1 VGGGIPT
8 RSRGTV
14 TRQLRVS
21 LPLGLLMLA
30 RPLAWGADLQVKLS
44 EKPVVQGDLRGL
56 RVTAAEPLIGLEAHF
71 RGLSLPRRPE
81 GGGAYTILL
90 AVDLETPPGPH
101 PIEVKAQGRSGQ
113 QYHRRVQVTVADG
126 RFPLQHLTLPKAMV
140 DLDAETLERVRR
152 EEAVLASIWE
162 TWKGEP
168 YWPHAFIAPLEGTLQ
183 VSSAFGLRRII
194 NGQPRSPHTGVDFE
208 AAAGTPVLASNRGV
222 VAYAGEL
229 FFSGNSVVVH
239 HGGGLFTMYYH
250 LQGYRVAVGQEVA
263 KGDILGWVGATGR
276 ASGPHLHWGARL
288 QGARVN
294 PTRLLELSV
303 P

>member
-1 VGGGIPT
+1 MEGGIPT

-14 TRQLRVS
+14 TRQLRLS
-21 LPLGLLMLA
+21 LPLGLLALVH
-30 RPLAWGADLQVKLS
+30 PLGVGADLQVKLP

-56 RVTAAEPLIGLEAHF
+56 RVTAAEPLIGLEARF
-71 RGLSLPRRPE
+71 RGLSLPAPP

-101 PIEVKAQGRSGQ
+101 PVEVKAQGKSGQ
-113 QYHRRVQVTVADG
+113 RYHRRVQITVADG

-152 EEAVLASIWE
+152 EEAVLTSIWE

-168 YWPHAFIAPLEGTLQ
+168 YWSHAFIAPLEGMLQ

-194 NGQPRSPHTGVDFE
+194 NGQSRSPHTGVDFE
-208 AAAGTPVLASNRGV
+208 AAAGTPVRASNRGV

-229 FFSGNSVVVH
+229 FFSGNSVIVH
-239 HGGGLFTMYYH
+239 HGGGLFTLYYH
-250 LQGYRVAVGQEVA
+250 LQGYRVAVGQELA

-276 ASGPHLHWGARL
+276 ITGPHLHWGARL
-288 QGARVN
+288 QGARFN
-294 PTRLLELSV
+294 PERLLQLAL

>member
-1 VGGGIPT
+1 VH
-8 RSRGTV
+8 
-14 TRQLRVS
+14 
-21 LPLGLLMLA
+21 
-30 RPLAWGADLQVKLS
+30 PLAVGADLQVKLP
-44 EKPVVQGDLRGL
+44 EKPVVQGDLRDL
-56 RVTAAEPLIGLEAHF
+56 RVTAAEPLIGLEARF
-71 RGLSLPRRPE
+71 RGLSLPTHP

-101 PIEVKAQGRSGQ
+101 PVELKAQGRSGQ

-140 DLDAETLERVRR
+140 DPDAETLERVRR

-168 YWPHAFIAPLEGTLQ
+168 SWSHAFIAPLEGTLQ

-208 AAAGTPVLASNRGV
+208 AAAGTPVRASNRGV
-222 VAYAGEL
+222 VVYAGEL
-229 FFSGNSVVVH
+229 FFSGNSVIVH

-250 LQGYRVAVGQEVA
+250 LQGYRVAVEQEVA

-276 ASGPHLHWGARL
+276 ASGPHLHWGGRL
-288 QGARVN
+288 QGARFN
-294 PTRLLELSV
+294 PERLLEVSV

>member
-1 VGGGIPT
+1 MEGGIPT

-30 RPLAWGADLQVKLS
+30 RPLAWGADLQVKLP

-56 RVTAAEPLIGLEAHF
+56 RVTAAEPLIGLEARF
-71 RGLSLPRRPE
+71 RGLSLPADP

-101 PIEVKAQGRSGQ
+101 PVEVKAQGRSGQ
-113 QYHRRVQVTVADG
+113 RYHRLVQITVAGG

-152 EEAVLASIWE
+152 EEAVLTSIWE

-168 YWPHAFIAPLEGTLQ
+168 YWSHAFIAPLEGTLQ

-208 AAAGTPVLASNRGV
+208 AAAGTPVRASNRGV

-229 FFSGNSVVVH
+229 FFSGNSVIVH

-250 LQGYRVAVGQEVA
+250 LQATRVEPGQEVA

-276 ASGPHLHWGARL
+276 ATGPHLHWGARL
-288 QGARVN
+288 QGARFN
-294 PTRLLELSV
+294 PERLLKLSV

>member
-1 VGGGIPT
+1 VH
-8 RSRGTV
+8 
-14 TRQLRVS
+14 
-21 LPLGLLMLA
+21 
-30 RPLAWGADLQVKLS
+30 PLAVGADLQVKLP
-44 EKPVVQGDLRGL
+44 EKPVVQGDLRDL
-56 RVTAAEPLIGLEAHF
+56 RVTAAEPLIGLEARF
-71 RGLSLPRRPE
+71 RGLSLPTHP

-101 PIEVKAQGRSGQ
+101 PVELKAQGRSGQ

-168 YWPHAFIAPLEGTLQ
+168 SWSHAFIAPLEGTLQ

-208 AAAGTPVLASNRGV
+208 AAAGTPVRASNRGV
-222 VAYAGEL
+222 VVYAGEL
-229 FFSGNSVVVH
+229 FFSGNSVIVH

-250 LQGYRVAVGQEVA
+250 LQGYRVAVEQEVA

-276 ASGPHLHWGARL
+276 ASGPHLHWGGRL
-288 QGARVN
+288 QGARFN
-294 PTRLLELSV
+294 PERLLEVSV

>member
-1 VGGGIPT
+1 VEGGIRT

-14 TRQLRVS
+14 TRQLRAS
-21 LPLGLLMLA
+21 LPLSLLVLVH
-30 RPLAWGADLQVKLS
+30 PLAVGADLQVKLP
-44 EKPVVQGDLRGL
+44 EKPVVQGDLRDL
-56 RVTAAEPLIGLEAHF
+56 RVTAAEPLIGLEARF
-71 RGLSLPRRPE
+71 RGLSLPTHP

-101 PIEVKAQGRSGQ
+101 PVEVKAQGRSGQ
-113 QYHRRVQVTVADG
+113 RYHRRVQITVADG

-152 EEAVLASIWE
+152 EEAVLTSIWE

-168 YWPHAFIAPLEGTLQ
+168 YWSHAFIAPLEGTLQ

-208 AAAGTPVLASNRGV
+208 AEAGTPVRASNRGV

-229 FFSGNSVVVH
+229 FFSGNSVIVH

-250 LQGYRVAVGQEVA
+250 LQATRVEPGQEVA
-263 KGDILGWVGATGR
+263 KGDILGWVGASGR
-276 ASGPHLHWGARL
+276 ATGPHLHWGARL
-288 QGARVN
+288 QGARFN
-294 PTRLLELSV
+294 PERLLELSV